1 MAQLAKR
8 KAKNMTKKTDWELKQ
23 QNILINRRKGL
34 KALSSEQREAIKLAH
49 QSLVTILG
57 NIRDMEDIY
66 LSDIREMNTAM
77 WKIRHE
83 FDISTEDYY
92 E

>member
-1 MAQLAKR
+1 
-8 KAKNMTKKTDWELKQ
+8 MTKKTDGELKQ

>member
-1 MAQLAKR
+1 
-8 KAKNMTKKTDWELKQ
+8 MTKKTEWELKQ
-23 QNILINRRKGL
+23 EKILSNRKKGL
-34 KALSSEQREAIKLAH
+34 KALSSEQREAINLAH

-66 LSDIREMNTAM
+66 LSDIREMNSAM

-83 FDISTEDYY
+83 FDISTGDYY